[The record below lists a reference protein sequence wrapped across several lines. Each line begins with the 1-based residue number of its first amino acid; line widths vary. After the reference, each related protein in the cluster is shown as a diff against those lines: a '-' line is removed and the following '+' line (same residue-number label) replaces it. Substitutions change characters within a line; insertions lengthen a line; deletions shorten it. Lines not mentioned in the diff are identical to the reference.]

1 MNSWVKIFI
10 RRLVDMSMKNVA
22 EQIAATRFSNQLTP
36 LFTNWAYLPLTN
48 WAAGPEFLCHV
59 ANEIC
64 INRRRNIVEFGSG
77 ISTLLLARLA
87 KLNNINLKI
96 STIDKDLD
104 WQMVIKK
111 IAEQDKI
118 AQYIEFIYNKIING
132 VREDIFEIQKKVFIK
147 EEKFD
152 CVLVDGPASGFI
164 VSRFDAV
171 PIIKKFLAE
180 SFVIFLHDT
189 DREEERQ
196 IIKDW
201 AMLLPGVTLSF
212 FPRYAMLSSHGQK
225 FDSVPQSLV

>member
-1 MNSWVKIFI
+1 
-10 RRLVDMSMKNVA
+10 
-22 EQIAATRFSNQLTP
+22 
-36 LFTNWAYLPLTN
+36 
-48 WAAGPEFLCHV
+48 
-59 ANEIC
+59 
-64 INRRRNIVEFGSG
+64 
-77 ISTLLLARLA
+77 
-87 KLNNINLKI
+87 
-96 STIDKDLD
+96 
-104 WQMVIKK
+104 MVIKK